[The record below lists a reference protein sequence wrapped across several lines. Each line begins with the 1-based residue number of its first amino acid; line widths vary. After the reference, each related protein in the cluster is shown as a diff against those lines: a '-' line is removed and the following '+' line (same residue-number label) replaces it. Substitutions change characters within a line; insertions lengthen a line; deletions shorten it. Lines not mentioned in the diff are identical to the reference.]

1 MPANHDRW
9 NFLVITTDE
18 ERYPPTYEDE
28 TLRQYRQQHLHGIA
42 ALRENSLEMHRHYV
56 ASTACSP
63 SRTSIYTGQYP
74 SLHGVTQTSGMA
86 KPWYDPDMFYLDPNS
101 VPTMGDYFRAGGYRT
116 FYRGKWHLSH
126 PDINLPGSVNIMQS
140 TRDDGMPIPRAVELY
155 KAANK
160 LHDFGFDGWIGPDPH
175 GSAQADMG
183 INRDPGFANQVI
195 HLLDALEKDESD
207 QPWLTVASFTNP
219 HDIVFFGTPWL
230 SFGYNYDFPDFI
242 KNLKLPMPPT
252 RCEDLSS
259 KPRAQKDYAEKYG
272 EMFFRNPTIP
282 QYFQMYYYLQYVV
295 DQEIRKVYQKLRSSR
310 FFENTIVVY
319 TSDHGDMLGAHGGMH
334 QKWYNAYEET
344 VHVPL
349 IISNPRLFSGQ
360 KHSEAL
366 SSHVDL
372 IPTLM
377 GLAGID
383 QEDAAARL
391 KPSHSEV
398 HPLVGADLS
407 ELVRSGGASGS
418 SDEALYFM
426 TDDEVSEGLT
436 DVNPRGNPYTP
447 IAEPCHVETVITH
460 LPGENGEKQLWKYS
474 RYYSNPRFW
483 SGPSN
488 PDQPI
493 TMQPEG
499 GPAEF
504 ELYNLSED
512 PLETVN
518 LAGTC
523 GQKRAHDDVIKA
535 LQSVMLQQR
544 IKKRLLPTG
553 QPDN

>member
-1 MPANHDRW
+1 MSAKHDRW
-9 NFLVITTDE
+9 NFLIITTDE

-28 TLRQYRQQHLHGIA
+28 SVRQYRQQHLHGLA

-86 KPWYDPDMFYLDPNS
+86 KQWYDPGMFYLDPNS

-140 TRDDGMPIPRAVELY
+140 TNDNGAPIPRAVELY
-155 KAANK
+155 NAANK
-160 LHDFGFDGWIGPDPH
+160 LHEFGFDGWIGPDPH
-175 GSAQADMG
+175 GSAKADMG
-183 INRDPGFANQVI
+183 VNRDPGFANQVT
-195 HLLDALEKDESD
+195 HLLDTLEKDEND

-230 SFGYNYDFPDFI
+230 SFGYDYDFPDFI
-242 KNLKLPMPPT
+242 KNLKLPLPPT
-252 RCEDLSS
+252 RCEDLST

-272 EMFFRNPTIP
+272 EMFFRNPSIP
-282 QYFQMYYYLQYVV
+282 QYFQMYYHLQYLV
-295 DQEIRKVYQKLRSSR
+295 DQEINKVCQKLRSSR
-310 FFENTIVVY
+310 FFDNTIVVY

-360 KHSEAL
+360 KHSQSL

-372 IPTLM
+372 VPTLM

-383 QEDAAARL
+383 QKDAAARL

-398 HPLVGADLS
+398 QPLVGADLS
-407 ELVRSGGASGS
+407 ELVRSGGSSGS
-418 SDEALYFM
+418 SDHALYFM

-447 IAEPCHVETVITH
+447 IAEPSHVETVITH
-460 LPGENGEKQLWKYS
+460 LPDESGEKQLWKYS

-483 SGPSN
+483 GGASD

-504 ELYNLSED
+504 ELYNLSAD
-512 PLETVN
+512 PLETIN
-518 LAGTC
+518 LAGNC
-523 GQKRAHDDVIKA
+523 GQQRAHDNVIKA
-535 LQSVMLQQR
+535 LQSVMLEQR
-544 IKKRLLPTG
+544 VKKRLRPTG
-553 QPDN
+553 QPAS

>member
-1 MPANHDRW
+1 MSASHDRW

-18 ERYPPTYEDE
+18 ERYPPTYEDP
-28 TLRQYRQQHLHGIA
+28 TIRQFRQQHLHGLA

-86 KPWYDPDMFYLDPNS
+86 KQWYDPDMFYLDPNT

-140 TRDDGMPIPRAVELY
+140 TTNDGTPIPRAVELY

-195 HLLDALEKDESD
+195 QLLDALEKGDSD

-230 SFGYNYDFPDFI
+230 SFGYSYDFPDFI

-295 DQEIRKVYQKLRSSR
+295 DQEIQKVYQKLRGSR
-310 FFENTIVVY
+310 FFDNTIVVY

-349 IISNPRLFSGQ
+349 IVSNPRLFSGQ

-383 QEDAAARL
+383 QKDAAAKL

-407 ELVRSGGASGS
+407 ELVRSGGANGGS
-418 SDEALYFM
+418 DKALYFM

-483 SGPSN
+483 GGASN
-488 PDQPI
+488 PDQAI
-493 TMQPEG
+493 DMQPEG

-535 LQSVMLQQR
+535 LQSVMLEQR

-553 QPDN
+553 QPGN